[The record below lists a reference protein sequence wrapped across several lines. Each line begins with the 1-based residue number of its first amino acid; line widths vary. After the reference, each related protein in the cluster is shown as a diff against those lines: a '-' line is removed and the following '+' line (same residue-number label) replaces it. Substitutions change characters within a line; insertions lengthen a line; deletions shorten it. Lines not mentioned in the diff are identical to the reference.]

1 MQGRTPFP
9 DRFHSARQDGW
20 RARWFHIIFGH
31 DDAPGRR
38 FDVLLIIAILG
49 SIVVAMLDTVA
60 EAHARYGA
68 IFYALEWAFTLLF
81 TLEYVMRILVVNRPW
96 RYMRSFF
103 GVVDFLAVLPTWIS
117 LIAAGSQYL
126 LVVRALRI
134 LRIFRILK
142 LTRYVGEADLLWYT
156 LLRARRKVLVFFST
170 ILTLV
175 LIFGALMYLIE
186 GPEDG
191 FTSIPTS
198 MYWAI
203 VTMTTVGFGDITPK
217 TALGKLLTSLI
228 ILIGYSIIAVPTGIF
243 TAELAASMRS
253 RRKHV
258 PCPHCG
264 QIDHETDASHCR
276 LCGTPLLESK
286 D

>member
-1 MQGRTPFP
+1 MPARPP
-9 DRFHSARQDGW
+9 SADELGPATQTGW

-31 DDAPGRR
+31 DDAAGRR
-38 FDVLLIIAILG
+38 FDVLLIVAILG
-49 SIVVAMLDTVA
+49 SIAVAVFDTVA
-60 EAHARYGA
+60 DIHARYGA
-68 IFYALEWAFTLLF
+68 IFYALEWLFTLVF
-81 TLEYVMRILVVNRPW
+81 TLEYVTRVMVVDRPW
-96 RYMRSFF
+96 RYIRSFY
-103 GVVDFLAVLPTWIS
+103 GIVDVLAVLPTWIS
-117 LIAAGSQYL
+117 LVAAGSQYL

-142 LTRYVGEADLLWYT
+142 LTRYVGEADLLWLT
-156 LLRARRKVLVFFST
+156 LLRARRKVLIFFST

-186 GPEDG
+186 GPQDG

-217 TALGKLLTSLI
+217 TTLGKLLTSLI

-243 TAELAASMRS
+243 TAELAAGMRAK
-253 RRKHV
+253 RKFA
-258 PCPHCG
+258 PCPRCG
-264 QIDHETDASHCR
+264 HAEHEGDAAYCR
-276 LCGTPLLESK
+276 ICGTALPDDK
-286 D
+286 T

>member
-1 MQGRTPFP
+1 MHARRPLG
-9 DRFHSARQDGW
+9 DRLGPASDTGW
-20 RARWFHIIFGH
+20 RARWFHIVFEH
-31 DDAPGRR
+31 DDAAGRR

-49 SIVVAMLDTVA
+49 SIAVAVLDTVSQV
-60 EAHARYGA
+60 HLRYGDL
-68 IFYALEWAFTLLF
+68 FYALEWAFTLAF
-81 TLEYVMRILVVNRPW
+81 TIEYVMRIVVVDRPW
-96 RYMRSFF
+96 RYVRSFF
-103 GVVDFLAVLPTWIS
+103 GVVDLLAVLPTWIS
-117 LIAAGSQYL
+117 LIAVGSQYL

-142 LTRYVGEADLLWYT
+142 LTRYVGEADLLWST
-156 LLRARRKVLVFFST
+156 LIRARRKVLVFFSV

-217 TALGKLLTSLI
+217 TTLGKLLTSLI

-243 TAELAASMRS
+243 TAELAAGMRAK
-253 RRKHV
+253 RKYL
-258 PCPHCG
+258 PCAQCG
-264 QIDHETDASHCR
+264 QADHEGDANFCR
-276 LCGTPLLESK
+276 ACGAELPKAE

>member
-1 MQGRTPFP
+1 MPRRSPFADQLGP
-9 DRFHSARQDGW
+9 ATATGW
-20 RARWFHIIFGH
+20 RARWFHVIFGH
-31 DDAPGRR
+31 EDVTGRR

-49 SIVVAMLDTVA
+49 SIAVAVFDSVA
-60 EAHARYGA
+60 QIHARYSA
-68 IFYALEWAFTLLF
+68 WFYGLEWFFTLAF
-81 TLEYVMRILVVNRPW
+81 TLEYVMRIAVVDRPW
-96 RYMRSFF
+96 RYIRSFF
-103 GVVDFLAVLPTWIS
+103 GVVDMLAVLPTWAS
-117 LIAAGSQYL
+117 LFAAGSQYL

-142 LTRYVGEADLLWYT
+142 LTRYVGEADLLWLT
-156 LLRARRKVLVFFST
+156 LIRARRKVLIFFST

-217 TALGKLLTSLI
+217 TTLGKLLTSLI

-243 TAELAASMRS
+243 TAELAAGMRA
-253 RRKHV
+253 RRKYM
-258 PCPHCG
+258 PCAHCG
-264 QIDHETDASHCR
+264 LADHDGDAHYCR
-276 LCGTPLLESK
+276 ICGTELPA
-286 D
+286 DND